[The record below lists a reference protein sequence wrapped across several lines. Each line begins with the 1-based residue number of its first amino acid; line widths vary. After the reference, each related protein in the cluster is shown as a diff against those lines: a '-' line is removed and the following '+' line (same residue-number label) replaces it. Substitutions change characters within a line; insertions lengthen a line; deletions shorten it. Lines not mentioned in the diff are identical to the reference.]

1 MASDHIRAFRPA
13 DRVALIALLDG
24 SEPWRTLGYTRRD
37 WDLFFDTLERGAG
50 RDTSV
55 VERGRDVVG
64 IAVLR
69 RRFLLGDY
77 LELLAVAPAA
87 RRGGVGA
94 ALLAH
99 VEAQVFPQSRNLFVC
114 VSDFNAEAR
123 RFYERHGY
131 REVGPLADL
140 LVAGHAELLLRKTIG
155 PAREC
160 RS

>member
-1 MASDHIRAFRPA
+1 PG
-13 DRVALIALLDG
+13 LIALLDG

-37 WDLFFDTLERGAG
+37 WEAFFDTLERGPG
-50 RDTSV
+50 RDAYV
-55 VERGRDVVG
+55 VERESEVVG

-69 RRFLLGDY
+69 RRFLVGDY
-77 LELLAVAPAA
+77 LELLAVAPAV
-87 RRGGVGA
+87 RRGGIGA

-99 VEAQVFPQSRNLFVC
+99 VEHLVFPQSRNLFVC
-114 VSDFNAEAR
+114 VSDFNTEAR

-131 REVGPLADL
+131 REVGPLAEL

-155 PAREC
+155 PARES